1 MTKLIVGLGNPGEE
15 HQEDRHNAGF
25 WFVDAL
31 AKQLGVRF
39 ETEKRFYGK
48 VAKAKWEG
56 EDLFLLKPTTYMN
69 LSGQAVGAL
78 SRFHKILPKD
88 ILVVQDEL
96 DLKPGTARI
105 KLGGGTGGHNGL
117 KDIQAHLS
125 TPEYW
130 RLRLGIGHPRDLAGD
145 GRAMDVADYV
155 LRRPLQAEQILLDSS
170 IENGLQILPLF
181 LKGDTQTAML
191 ELHSKNSAAQ
201 AIFAFAAA
209 VNSLYLAIN

>member
-15 HQEDRHNAGF
+15 HQADRHNAGF

-39 ETEKRFYGK
+39 EAEKRFHGK
-48 VAKAKWEG
+48 IVKAKWAG

-78 SRFHKILPKD
+78 CRFHKILPQEL
-88 ILVVQDEL
+88 LVVQDEL

-117 KDIQAHLS
+117 KDIQAHLG

-145 GRAMDVADYV
+145 GRVMDVADYV
-155 LRRPLQAEQILLDSS
+155 LRRPLLVEQKLIESS

-181 LKGDTQTAML
+181 LKGDSQTAML
-191 ELHSKNSAAQ
+191 ELHSKG
-201 AIFAFAAA
+201 
-209 VNSLYLAIN
+209 

>member
-155 LRRPLQAEQILLDSS
+155 LRRPLLVEQKLIESS

-181 LKGDTQTAML
+181 LKGDSQTAML
-191 ELHSKNSAAQ
+191 ELHSKGSEA
-201 AIFAFAAA
+201 
-209 VNSLYLAIN
+209 

>member
-56 EDLFLLKPTTYMN
+56 EDLFLLKPATYMN

-191 ELHSKNSAAQ
+191 ELHSKNSAA
-201 AIFAFAAA
+201 
-209 VNSLYLAIN
+209 

>member
-1 MTKLIVGLGNPGEE
+1 MTKLIVGLGNPGDE
-15 HQEDRHNAGF
+15 HEDDRHNAGF

-39 ETEKRFYGK
+39 ETEKRFHGK
-48 VAKAKWEG
+48 VAKGKWEG
-56 EDLFLLKPTTYMN
+56 NDIYLLKPNTYMN

-78 SRFHKILPKD
+78 CRFHKITAAE

-117 KDIQAHLS
+117 KDIQAHLG
-125 TPEYW
+125 TPDYW

-145 GRAMDVADYV
+145 GQVMDVADYV
-155 LRRPLQAEQILLDSS
+155 LRRPQLSEQKQIDES
-170 IENGLQILPLF
+170 IKNGLQILPLF
-181 LKGDTQTAML
+181 LKGDTAAAML
-191 ELHSKNSAAQ
+191 ELHSKT
-201 AIFAFAAA
+201 
-209 VNSLYLAIN
+209 